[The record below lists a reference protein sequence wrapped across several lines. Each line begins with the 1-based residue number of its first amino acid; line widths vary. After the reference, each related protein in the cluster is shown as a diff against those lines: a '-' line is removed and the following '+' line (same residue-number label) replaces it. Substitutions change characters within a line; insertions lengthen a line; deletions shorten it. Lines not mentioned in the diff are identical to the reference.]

1 MEVILQHLL
10 YIISRLNAHGEMSG
24 IICVASIIIFYY
36 SYLVEL
42 FYKSFKTVLDI
53 MVLLIK
59 YLVVLFLFCYIAWF
73 ILMNHSTIF
82 INY

>member
-1 MEVILQHLL
+1 MARCLELYVWPVLL
-10 YIISRLNAHGEMSG
+10 YFIIH
-24 IICVASIIIFYY
+24 I
-36 SYLVEL
+36 LVEL

-82 INY
+82 NNY

>member
-1 MEVILQHLL
+1 MARCLELYVWPVLL
-10 YIISRLNAHGEMSG
+10 YFIIH
-24 IICVASIIIFYY
+24 I
-36 SYLVEL
+36 LVEL